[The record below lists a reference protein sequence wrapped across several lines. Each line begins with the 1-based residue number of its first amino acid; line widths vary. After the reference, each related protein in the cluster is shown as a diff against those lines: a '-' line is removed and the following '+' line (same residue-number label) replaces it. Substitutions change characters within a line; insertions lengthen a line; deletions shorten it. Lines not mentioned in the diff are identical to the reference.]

1 MPNCSFCGSKEDKQT
16 PLCQSCGALRY
27 PVATNN
33 SSAASVSRQD
43 KLKLTA
49 AVAVAA
55 ITPGSFILLALV
67 GASRLSLKPKN
78 KKYR

>member
-33 SSAASVSRQD
+33 SSATVSRQD

>member
-1 MPNCSFCGSKEDKQT
+1 MPSCSFCGSKEEKET

-33 SSAASVSRQD
+33 LSPTLSRQD

-49 AVAVAA
+49 AFAVAA

-67 GASRLSLKPKN
+67 GVSRLTIKPKN
-78 KKYR
+78 NKYR